1 MSTVG
6 GAFRRRI
13 AGLASLRRPLINAAP
28 RVAQL
33 RLRRNGNGGMANG
46 GDFMVVFQNFV
57 NYVKIAVSNGTFLI
71 TLAVVCYVLFSY
83 QNHEDNIIRV
93 GINKLIADPT
103 FKHVGEWLSRNV
115 VKFVGF
121 IAFIP
126 AVVNAPA
133 NKQALTGVLAFLWV
147 WFVPEHNS
155 FEYIIQGV
163 LLYLFVKTKSDKY
176 KLMVFVM
183 VLMLYFGQYII
194 TSHHYKCDDL
204 KDRASCV
211 RNCVW
216 DTKAVPPAC
225 INRTTTVSK
234 LDAATCLKRDKSN
247 CGSGC
252 VLSGTSCVP
261 T

>member
-1 MSTVG
+1 MSTIG
-6 GAFRRRI
+6 GAFRRRV
-13 AGLASLRRPLINAAP
+13 AGLSALRRPFIDATP
-28 RVAQL
+28 RIARL
-33 RLRRNGNGGMANG
+33 RLKRNGNGNGGVANG

-71 TLAVVCYVLFSY
+71 TLAIVCYLLFSY
-83 QNHEDNIIRV
+83 QNHDDNIIRV
-93 GINKLIADPT
+93 GINKMIADPT
-103 FKHVGEWLSRNV
+103 FKHVGEWLSRNI

-126 AVVNAPA
+126 AIVNAPA

-155 FEYIIQGV
+155 FEYIVQGI

-183 VLMLYFGQYII
+183 VLILYFSQYII
-194 TSHHYKCDDL
+194 TSHHYNCSDF

-211 RNCVW
+211 RNCAW
-216 DTKAVPPAC
+216 NAKTTPPSCA
-225 INRTTTVSK
+225 NRT
-234 LDAATCLKRDKSN
+234 LAAAVVDCSTRAVSN
-247 CGSGC
+247 CGTGC
-252 VLSGTSCVP
+252 VKSGTVCV
-261 T
+261 TE